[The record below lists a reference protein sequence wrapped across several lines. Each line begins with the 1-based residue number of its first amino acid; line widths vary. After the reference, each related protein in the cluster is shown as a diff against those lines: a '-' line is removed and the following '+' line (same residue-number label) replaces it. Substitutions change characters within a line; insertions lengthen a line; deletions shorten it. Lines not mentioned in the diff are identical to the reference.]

1 MNKKEYIND
10 EQEYDSYRDGYIK
23 GYHKAEKYYL
33 DRINIDKQTI
43 LKLGKQ
49 SAVNDIVEILY
60 KENLL
65 NGKIMTEIMK
75 YCHNDE
81 DIGE

>member
-1 MNKKEYIND
+1 MNIQEYVND

-33 DRINIDKQTI
+33 DRMNIDKQTI

-49 SAVNDIVEILY
+49 SAINDVIELLY
-60 KENLL
+60 NKNLL
-65 NGKIMTEIMK
+65 NGEIMTEIMK
-75 YCHNDE
+75 YCHNNE
-81 DIGE
+81 EVGE